1 MKFATGAY
9 QKRDP
14 IDPER
19 QRASAA
25 RRAKALGPSYVRES
39 GSWANTIYFQDDDKP
54 ATSPPPGYQ
63 DVMTRAQWTGVVDFA
78 KAVDAKI
85 LTSFAT
91 SEGAGDSS
99 GAWNPEQ
106 ARRLFANGL
115 EAARQAAEL
124 VRHILG

>member
-1 MKFATGAY
+1 
-9 QKRDP
+9 
-14 IDPER
+14 
-19 QRASAA
+19 
-25 RRAKALGPSYVRES
+25 
-39 GSWANTIYFQDDDKP
+39 
-54 ATSPPPGYQ
+54 
-63 DVMTRAQWTGVVDFA
+63 MTRAQWTGVVDFA